1 MYMQLCT
8 CTVCFDVYLKILYF
22 PAAQKRHIFD
32 QFGEEGLKS
41 GAGTGGTSNYA
52 FHGDPH
58 QVFAQFF
65 GGKDPFTMFGDG
77 FNGAAFQFGG
87 AQMFGGDESM
97 DFAPSGASFM
107 GAGPSGFSRMKRART
122 QQQDP
127 PIEHPLFVT
136 LEELFYGTTKK
147 MKISRK
153 VLNPDGTT
161 SPQDKIVTINIKRGW
176 KAGTKITYPKEGDQS
191 VGRTPADVVFVVQ
204 EKPHPVFTREGNDL
218 KHTFDISL
226 RDALC
231 GSEAQIHVPTI
242 DGPHVHLPLNE
253 VISPQ
258 TVRRIPGHGMPLSKQ
273 PDTRGDLIVTFNI
286 KFPPQLPQ
294 CTREELAKLIP
305 VV

>member
-1 MYMQLCT
+1 MYMLIFRNMYKYCMFWYIFNLC
-8 CTVCFDVYLKILYF
+8 L

-41 GAGTGGTSNYA
+41 GAGTGGTSNYT

-58 QVFAQFF
+58 QMFAQFF

-77 FNGAAFQFGG
+77 FDSATFK
-87 AQMFGGDESM
+87 MFGDESM
-97 DFAPSGASFM
+97 DFSPSGGSFM

-127 PIEHPLFVT
+127 PIEYPLLVT

-176 KAGTKITYPKEGDQS
+176 KAGTKITYPREGDQS

-204 EKPHPVFTREGNDL
+204 EKQHPQFTREGNDL
-218 KHTFDISL
+218 NHTFDISL

-231 GSEAQIHVPTI
+231 GTEVQVQVPTI
-242 DGPHVHLPLNE
+242 EGANVHLPLNE
-253 VISPQ
+253 IISPQ

-273 PDTRGDLIVTFNI
+273 PDARGDLIVTFNI
-286 KFPPQLPQ
+286 KFPKQLPHH
-294 CTREELAKLIP
+294 TKEELAKLIP

>member
-1 MYMQLCT
+1 M
-8 CTVCFDVYLKILYF
+8 
-22 PAAQKRHIFD
+22 PAAQKKHIFD

-41 GAGTGGTSNYA
+41 GAGTSSYK
-52 FHGDPH
+52 FHRDPH
-58 QVFAQFF
+58 EVFAQFF
-65 GGKDPFTMFGDG
+65 GGKDPFTMFGEG
-77 FNGAAFQFGG
+77 FDGAAFQFSG
-87 AQMFGGDESM
+87 AQMFGGDEGM
-97 DFAPSGASFM
+97 DFTPSGGSFM

-127 PIEHPLFVT
+127 PIEYPLCVT

-176 KAGTKITYPKEGDQS
+176 KAGTKITYPREGDQS

-204 EKPHPVFTREGNDL
+204 EKPHAQFTREANDL

-231 GSEAQIHVPTI
+231 GSEAQVLVPTI
-242 DGPHVHLPLNE
+242 EGASVHLPLNE
-253 VISPQ
+253 IISPQ
-258 TVRRIPGHGMPLSKQ
+258 TVRRIPGYGMPLSKQ

-286 KFPPQLPQ
+286 RFPKQLPQ
-294 CTREELAKLIP
+294 STKKEVAKLIP

>member
-1 MYMQLCT
+1 MYCVIFNL
-8 CTVCFDVYLKILYF
+8 LF

-41 GAGTGGTSNYA
+41 GGGANNYT

-65 GGKDPFTMFGDG
+65 GGKDPFTMFGEG
-77 FNGAAFQFGG
+77 FDSATF
-87 AQMFGGDESM
+87 QMFGDGESM
-97 DFAPSGASFM
+97 DFSPSGASFM
-107 GAGPSGFSRMKRART
+107 GAGPSSFSRMKRART
-122 QQQDP
+122 QQKDP

-136 LEELFYGTTKK
+136 LEELYYGTTKK

-191 VGRTPADVVFVVQ
+191 VGRTPADVVFVIQ
-204 EKPHPVFTREGNDL
+204 EKPHPQFTREGNDL
-218 KHTFDISL
+218 NHTFDISL

-242 DGPHVHLPLNE
+242 EGASVNLPLNE
-253 VISPQ
+253 IISPQ

-273 PDTRGDLIVTFNI
+273 PDTKGDLIVTFNI
-286 KFPPQLPQ
+286 KFPKQLPQ
-294 CTREELAKLIP
+294 HAKGELAKLIP
-305 VV
+305 LV